1 MKILYIE
8 DNVAHVELTLRSLEI
23 HGAEFDLQTAKNI
36 REAFSLLKTTEYDV
50 ILCDHSL
57 PDGSGLDVIQ
67 FVHERGIATAI
78 VLITNQEDAKTAV
91 AALKAGAVD
100 YVVKQSNYLH
110 RLPIILQNACS
121 QTQIERQ
128 KLALRES
135 EYRYRNIFE
144 NSAEG
149 IFQSSVEGKFL
160 SVNPAM
166 AKIYG
171 YDSPEDMVNSI
182 TNISKQI
189 HVNAASREKFTEE
202 LNTKGLVV
210 KFEAQNLR
218 KDGSIIWTSTNA
230 RAVKNENGD
239 ILYFEGFLT
248 DISERKQAELAIET
262 SESKYKTLVE
272 RFPGAVFLDDF
283 YDDTV
288 SRYMSPRLK
297 DVLGYTPEEWGAGD
311 NLWDNSLHP
320 EDRDQILAEDKRT
333 NETGKW
339 VHSAPMRQ

>member
-1 MKILYIE
+1 M
-8 DNVAHVELTLRSLEI
+8 
-23 HGAEFDLQTAKNI
+23 
-36 REAFSLLKTTEYDV
+36 
-50 ILCDHSL
+50 
-57 PDGSGLDVIQ
+57 
-67 FVHERGIATAI
+67 
-78 VLITNQEDAKTAV
+78 
-91 AALKAGAVD
+91 
-100 YVVKQSNYLH
+100 H

-121 QTQIERQ
+121 QTQNERQ

-149 IFQSSVEGKFL
+149 IFQSSVDGKFL

-189 HVNAASREKFTEE
+189 HANAAAREKFTEE

-218 KDGSIIWTSTNA
+218 KDGSVIWTSTNA

-239 ILYFEGFLT
+239 VLYFEGFLT
-248 DISERKQAELAIET
+248 DISERKQAELAIEE
-262 SESKYKTLVE
+262 SE
-272 RFPGAVFLDDF
+272 R
-283 YDDTV
+283 
-288 SRYMSPRLK
+288 R
-297 DVLGYTPEEWGAGD
+297 
-311 NLWDNSLHP
+311 
-320 EDRDQILAEDKRT
+320 
-333 NETGKW
+333 
-339 VHSAPMRQ
+339 